1 MTNNNLSIASLL
13 RDDKSKMATLI
24 ACGASAVALIYYNR
38 EVRNQIANIFMVR
51 FLLLLFGRRRRLEC
65 LSMVFFYHHHHLF
78 LMMMM
83 PLLAWER
90 EKRRV
95 ASFASVDVARDGRRA
110 LWCEREEERWRVDKP
125 ERDWIFGSKFS
136 LAAVIISSFH
146 LHQREASFFRF

>member
-1 MTNNNLSIASLL
+1 MTNNTLIASLL

-51 FLLLLFGRRRRLEC
+51 FLLLLFVVAV
-65 LSMVFFYHHHHLF
+65 VFRWSSFIIIIIS

-83 PLLAWER
+83 MVMTMPLLACER